1 MRSTSTANLS
11 ACSPCCSGCGSFGD
25 RRRQADPIGKNSRLG
40 GSTGTDGRP
49 TVQRPKGMHP
59 RTYDRLVAELFAAMD
74 HHEVIFNIGAARILA
89 SDLEMQRHLFGR
101 G

>member
-1 MRSTSTANLS
+1 
-11 ACSPCCSGCGSFGD
+11 
-25 RRRQADPIGKNSRLG
+25 
-40 GSTGTDGRP
+40 
-49 TVQRPKGMHP
+49 MHP